1 MGFSERL
8 GQVMH
13 EVWGCD
19 VVGDLGKDG
28 YLEFFPTDMVSEPEV
43 VHCKEGLFAYY
54 RYERGNIGAP
64 VFQSSSLH
72 VMEHCLALN
81 YGNPIRKKLG
91 YLPLSLY
98 GFVSAR
104 EGWILVRRDLR
115 LRHDYWGVQNNSSAY
130 YPCRTHD
137 QYLLAALSYVVEYPP
152 LDVLEC
158 YLRPDAGPLLS
169 HWVDREWTP
178 EAE

>member
-1 MGFSERL
+1 M
-8 GQVMH
+8 Q
-13 EVWGCD
+13 
-19 VVGDLGKDG
+19 
-28 YLEFFPTDMVSEPEV
+28 
-43 VHCKEGLFAYY
+43 
-54 RYERGNIGAP
+54 
-64 VFQSSSLH
+64 
-72 VMEHCLALN
+72 N

-98 GFVSAR
+98 GYVSAR